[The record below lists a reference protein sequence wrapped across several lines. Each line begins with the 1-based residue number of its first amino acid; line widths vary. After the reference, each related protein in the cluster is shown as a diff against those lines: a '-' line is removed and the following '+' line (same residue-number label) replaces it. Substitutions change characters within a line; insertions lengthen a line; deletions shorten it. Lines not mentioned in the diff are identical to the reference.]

1 MKKFVK
7 DLVKTVK
14 DRGYNIK
21 MDNDCFYTEI
31 DFIKTG
37 HPEYNKLFSIEHS
50 YEEPMPD
57 DCDICEYRVQSNVKT
72 KDLVDKTKEEIIE
85 LFKHQDQLEEFV
97 NMLNKYEVTFEMLEK
112 DDFYLALFT
121 ELKEQ
126 GMKILK

>member
-7 DLVKTVK
+7 DLIKTVK
-14 DRGYNIK
+14 EKDYSIK
-21 MDNDCFYTEI
+21 LDNDGIYTDI

-50 YEEPMPD
+50 YESPMPD